1 MSAPVIGSSEPAL
14 ILPFLRP
21 LYHVYYRLYWPM
33 IRLVAGGTLFL
44 HGYAKLSGGLGAQV
58 ASMAHLGVQP
68 ALPAA
73 LAVMFLETIG
83 ALCIVFGLF
92 TRFFAAAICIEFI
105 VLLMAAHPKTGPEY
119 VIMWGVIMLA
129 IAMRGGGSLS
139 LDQAIGREL

>member
-1 MSAPVIGSSEPAL
+1 MSASVIGSSEPAL

-21 LYHVYYRLYWPM
+21 LYQVYYRLYWPM

-44 HGYAKLSGGLGAQV
+44 HGYAKLSGGLGAEV

-73 LAVMFLETIG
+73 LAVMFLETVG

-92 TRFFAAAICIEFI
+92 TRFSQPPFALN
-105 VLLMAAHPKTGPEY
+105 LLYCSWQPIPRPGRNM
-119 VIMWGVIMLA
+119 
-129 IAMRGGGSLS
+129 SLCGA
-139 LDQAIGREL
+139 L